1 MLSTVFWKFYFFLP
15 QLFSSFTSLLG
26 RNPFISLREPYIWIW
41 KLFLFFS
48 FSWQCHRKKIFPKK
62 LILFLYKVRGSAQ
75 RDSVSERYQNMS
87 CECSLATLPDP
98 WLLDWLKTG
107 GNVICTFKPIPAHVC
122 RSFTLWS
129 LLLMLSHVWRC
140 NPMNCSQSGSS
151 VHGIFQARTLEW
163 VAISS
168 SRGSS
173 WPRDETSVSRVPC
186 IGRQLLFT
194 PEPTG
199 KPTLVPRNPQNYLLG
214 YMLWGTWWPPY
225 LLSIKSRT
233 KWNWL

>member
-62 LILFLYKVRGSAQ
+62 LILFLYKFRGSAQ

-151 VHGIFQARTLEW
+151 VHGIFQARILESF
-163 VAISS
+163 AMPSS
-168 SRGSS
+168 KGFSQPQIG
-173 WPRDETSVSRVPC
+173 PVSVSRT
-186 IGRQLLFT
+186 GRW
-194 PEPTG
+194 
-199 KPTLVPRNPQNYLLG
+199 VRYD
-214 YMLWGTWWPPY
+214 
-225 LLSIKSRT
+225 
-233 KWNWL
+233 